1 MSTDESDH
9 CARLVVETLS
19 DEALEA
25 LSDTAVRE
33 VRRELRRREGEP

>member
-1 MSTDESDH
+1 MSTENDH
-9 CARLVVETLS
+9 TARTVVEALS

-33 VRRELRRREGEP
+33 VRRELRRREGER